1 MVRCSAR
8 GRALGL
14 LAGMDGCHSRMGTAR
29 DTSMSEPRTATFTRQ
44 QLAQALDDHLPRMA
58 FRQYGQFYNDDPDFD
73 IEEYYDRV
81 AASIIEEA
89 ERIQEPGTSG
99 EWGRAVFRAS
109 SSDELRAALDE
120 LQSVLN
126 GIRSDGPVMD
136 SLTAEGPW
144 WTPPDPT
151 GVRLYD
157 AIIGAS
163 DAIDR
168 ALSDSRRLR
177 KEGIDA
183 SLASIL
189 DAFHGAIHDRCGE
202 AWIEAETALASLVS
216 DGWTRAALHASR
228 LDADKEGEAR

>member
-1 MVRCSAR
+1 MSDPRTAA
-8 GRALGL
+8 GRAL
-14 LAGMDGCHSRMGTAR
+14 LAELSESPLSGAR
-29 DTSMSEPRTATFTRQ
+29 YAYHVVSLR
-44 QLAQALDDHLPRMA
+44 
-58 FRQYGQFYNDDPDFD
+58 
-73 IEEYYDRV
+73 I
-81 AASIIEEA
+81 AAIEA
-89 ERIQEPGTSG
+89 E
-99 EWGRAVFRAS
+99 AAS
-109 SSDELRAALDE
+109 SSDELRAALEE
-120 LQSVLN
+120 LQSILN

-168 ALSDSRRLR
+168 TLSDSRRLR

-183 SLASIL
+183 SLASVL

-228 LDADKEGEAR
+228 LDADKEGETR